1 MNRSLSITTAILA
14 VSIAVVIHSLST
26 FEGGPHNGPRPIPQ
40 EAVPIWQTSELHW
53 FVRFFMG
60 YLYGVLGHVATM
72 TICPS
77 VIDRHNPTEVLLA
90 QECMKRGRS
99 AEDIDLAPLEW
110 MFDVNDVFIDRPQG
124 ERESGDPLRVTL
136 LKKQKSPEIANHPN
150 APLILFLHGG
160 GFTVRAV
167 KKIQSMLIFDELL
180 KLDGDG
186 TMMDSAT
193 FAMVEY
199 RLAPEHAYP
208 AATNDCL
215 LALNHLVKEMGLG
228 KGGVHVAGSSA
239 GGTLAMETT
248 LNALHIVDTF
258 FVDEPVLPF
267 PTTTTTV
274 DNNKE
279 VKWTM
284 DSPSVRRYAYTR
296 MPPVS
301 WLEWSLRAYT
311 GIETVSGEEDNLTL
325 GTITTN
331 VDITGGAMTAS
342 EWIQKRNDID
352 STTLLPSIPLPRLIL
367 VTAMGDPLRNGGLAF
382 KEVYAEALRKEKELL
397 EQNDSKIAKAKG
409 QRADGLPISKAKHF
423 ETYSGHVGF
432 YLFEP
437 ASFSIIMKE
446 WYDEMYDVW
455 QSRSR
460 KR

>member
-1 MNRSLSITTAILA
+1 
-14 VSIAVVIHSLST
+14 
-26 FEGGPHNGPRPIPQ
+26 
-40 EAVPIWQTSELHW
+40 
-53 FVRFFMG
+53 
-60 YLYGVLGHVATM
+60 M

-77 VIDRHNPTEVLLA
+77 VIDWHNQKEVLLA

-110 MFDVNDVFIDRPQG
+110 MFDVNDVFIDRPEG
-124 ERESGDPLRVTL
+124 ESGDPLRVTL
-136 LKKQKSPEIANHPN
+136 LKKQTSSEIANHPN
-150 APLILFLHGG
+150 APLILFMHGG

-248 LNALHIVDTF
+248 LKALNIVDTF

-342 EWIQKRNDID
+342 DWIQKRNDID

-397 EQNDSKIAKAKG
+397 EQNYSKIAKG
-409 QRADGLPISKAKHF
+409 ERMDGLPISKAKHF

-432 YLFEP
+432 YLFER
-437 ASFSIIMKE
+437 ASFSLIMKE
-446 WYDEMYDVW
+446 WYDEMYGVW
-455 QSRSR
+455 QSRIR
-460 KR
+460 KQ